1 MSRPGGLWLAAFA
14 IGLFLPSGMAAA
26 QAQSVTAIT
35 GVRLI
40 DGTGAAPLENAT
52 IVMRDGLI
60 VATGR
65 AASVAVPEGAERID
79 GSGRTAIPGLIDAH
93 VHLGATVVAGLG
105 EFAPA
110 MLQQFLSHGVTT
122 VRSVGD
128 VTPWVLD
135 LRAGIRSGAV
145 VGPRLIAAG
154 PMFTA
159 PGGHPAGTWLRQM
172 PEVAPLL
179 SRQMTNAD
187 SAILE
192 VRRLAAAGV
201 DLIKAVFDEGDE
213 RSPFG
218 RIPRLDVSVLNAI
231 IAQARTSNL
240 PSVVHIG
247 SVSQIPLV
255 LAARPDELQHVPVSP
270 IPDSL
275 VRALAAAGVAVTPT
289 IAPFAEFL
297 PPQVLNLMYGNVR
310 RLAQAGVALIAG
322 SDAPL
327 GPRFGT
333 GLHDEMKH
341 LVAAG
346 LTPAEALAAATRSA
360 ARALRRSDLGTLEP
374 GKRADIVLLAQDP
387 LASIE
392 NTRTII
398 MVFQDGRLVHR

>member
-60 VATGR
+60 VAIGR
-65 AASVAVPEGAERID
+65 ATSVAVPEGAERID

-93 VHLGATVVAGLG
+93 VHLGATVVACLG

>member
-1 MSRPGGLWLAAFA
+1 
-14 IGLFLPSGMAAA
+14 
-26 QAQSVTAIT
+26 
-35 GVRLI
+35 
-40 DGTGAAPLENAT
+40 
-52 IVMRDGLI
+52 
-60 VATGR
+60 
-65 AASVAVPEGAERID
+65 
-79 GSGRTAIPGLIDAH
+79 
-93 VHLGATVVAGLG
+93 
-105 EFAPA
+105 
-110 MLQQFLSHGVTT
+110 
-122 VRSVGD
+122 
-128 VTPWVLD
+128 
-135 LRAGIRSGAV
+135 
-145 VGPRLIAAG
+145 
-154 PMFTA
+154 MFTA

-218 RIPRLDVSVLNAI
+218 RIPRLDVSALNAI